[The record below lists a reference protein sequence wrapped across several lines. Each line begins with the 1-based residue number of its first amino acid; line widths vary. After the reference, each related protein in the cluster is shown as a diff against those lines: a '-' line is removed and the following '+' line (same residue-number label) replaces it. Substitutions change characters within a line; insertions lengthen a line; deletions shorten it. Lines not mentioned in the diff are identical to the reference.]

1 MKNKLSLI
9 IIVLLFLCGIAVF
22 LYPTVS
28 NYLYEKNSTRAII
41 EYSEKLSE
49 MSPELI
55 EEEKQAVREY
65 NKNLHNDSVV
75 ITDPFD
81 PNAVFVDD
89 EEYNKRLSFDDI
101 MATLEIPAINVNLP
115 VYHGTEETVLQK
127 WVGHLNKS
135 SLPLGGESTHVVL
148 SAHCGLPSA
157 RLFTDLNL
165 LKEGNIFR
173 IYVLDEVLTY
183 QVFNIEVVEPND
195 SSSLV
200 IRYGED
206 IASLITCTPY
216 GVNTHRLIVHGKR
229 IDEAQAEII
238 EEPAKVESK
247 SWEYYANIIAMSV
260 TILFVLMLLII
271 LIKKLAGKRKHEK
284 NS

>member
-41 EYSEKLSE
+41 EYTEKLSE

-127 WVGHLNKS
+127 GVGHLNKS

-216 GVNTHRLIVHGKR
+216 GVNTHRLLVHGKR

-238 EEPAKVESK
+238 DEPAKEESK
-247 SWEYYANIIAMSV
+247 SWEYYANIIAISV
-260 TILFVLMLLII
+260 TLLFVLMLLII

>member
-41 EYSEKLSE
+41 EYTEKLSE

-127 WVGHLNKS
+127 GVGHLNKS

-195 SSSLV
+195 NSSLV

>member
-41 EYSEKLSE
+41 EYTEKLSE

-115 VYHGTEETVLQK
+115 IYHGTEETVLQK
-127 WVGHLNKS
+127 GVGHLNKS

>member
-41 EYSEKLSE
+41 EYTEKLSE

-127 WVGHLNKS
+127 GVGHLNKS